1 MDNKQQQITLI
12 NSFYNAFKNKDYQ
25 SMADCYH
32 PDVTFEDPAFKLLV
46 GKQVSAM
53 WHMLL
58 SRSKDLSIEFSVEQK
73 GDKIIAH
80 WEPIYTFSQTGRN
93 VHNIIDAEFEFKD
106 GKIIKHTDNFDFWR
120 WSRQA
125 LGMSGTLLGWSSF
138 LKGKVQTMAGKSL
151 EQFMKK
157 HSQYH

>member
-1 MDNKQQQITLI
+1 MDNNQQQIALI

-25 SMADCYH
+25 SMAQCYH
-32 PDVTFEDPAFKLLV
+32 PDVTFEDPAFKLV
-46 GKQVSAM
+46 GKQVAAM

-58 SRSKDLSIEFSVEQK
+58 SRSKDLTIEFSVEQK
-73 GDKIIAH
+73 GDKVIAH
-80 WEPIYTFSQTGRN
+80 WEPIYTFSQTGRH

-125 LGMSGTLLGWSSF
+125 LGMSGTLLGWSGF

-151 EQFMKK
+151 EQFIEK
-157 HSQYH
+157 HQQYR